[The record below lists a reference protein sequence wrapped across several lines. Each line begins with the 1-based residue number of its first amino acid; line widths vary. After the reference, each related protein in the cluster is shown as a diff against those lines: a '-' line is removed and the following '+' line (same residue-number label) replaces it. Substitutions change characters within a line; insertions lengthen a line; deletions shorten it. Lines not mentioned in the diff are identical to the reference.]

1 MPWCCSLKSP
11 PSDMCHSLLLFSLI
25 SSAEMENSITERI
38 WFVTVRCLL
47 FRLCS
52 VGGSG
57 VFFFSP
63 SRFLV
68 FFFLRDSVTVFA
80 CMLVS
85 PPPALVLLPLK
96 KKGMFSSKKKK
107 KRQSREWENDKSLA
121 LCYWNILT
129 ALGSLTFY
137 YKR

>member
-25 SSAEMENSITERI
+25 SCAEMENSITERI

-57 VFFFSP
+57 IFFSP

-68 FFFLRDSVTVFA
+68 FLRDSVTVFA
-80 CMLVS
+80 SMLVS
-85 PPPALVLLPLK
+85 PPPALVLLLLK

-107 KRQSREWENDKSLA
+107 GKAESGKMTNLSLFVIGI
-121 LCYWNILT
+121 Y
-129 ALGSLTFY
+129 
-137 YKR
+137 